1 MMNTEGATTYHYN
14 QFPPVELNL
23 GGLLPQL
30 IKATS
35 ALARYDQMLKS
46 MHNSELLLAPLRN
59 QEAVISSRM
68 EGTIS
73 TMDEI
78 LLFEAES
85 DSEENSSKNF
95 RSEVLETILYRRALQ
110 TAQNS
115 IEKGYSISSHLIR
128 TIHQQLLS
136 FGRGAEKSPGS
147 FKKEQNYLAD
157 KIKQKILFVP
167 ISPEMLP
174 EGIDNLFQFM
184 DENSFPDIIKIALM
198 HVEFEALH
206 PFEDGNGRIG
216 RMLITLYLWKA
227 GLILQPHFYISAYFE
242 EHKDE
247 YLDLMRNV
255 SGSNNWNEW
264 CEFFFRAVEEQ
275 AISNLEVV
283 EKINELYNQMKTT
296 FSGLLASKW
305 SVTALDYI
313 FTNPVFLNS
322 KFTTRSGIPTPT
334 ASRFTRVLQENGLLR
349 VVQEASGRRSAV
361 YSFEPY
367 MKIIRV

>member
-1 MMNTEGATTYHYN
+1 MDSSGAIHYHYN
-14 QFPPVELNL
+14 QFPPAELDL

-30 IKATS
+30 LKATS

-78 LLFEAES
+78 FMFEAES
-85 DSEENSSKNF
+85 ESEEMASKNF
-95 RSEVLETILYRRALQ
+95 RSEVLETIMYRRALH
-110 TAQNS
+110 TAQRS
-115 IEKGYSISSHLIR
+115 IENGYPISSHLIR

-136 FGRGAEKSPGS
+136 LGRGAEKSPGS
-147 FKKEQNYLAD
+147 FKKDQNYLAD
-157 KIKQKILFVP
+157 QIKQKILFVP
-167 ISPEMLP
+167 ISPQLLP
-174 EGIDNLFQFM
+174 EGLEKLFVFM
-184 DENSFPDIIKIALM
+184 DENRFPDLIKIALM

-242 EHKDE
+242 ENKDE

-255 SGSNNWNEW
+255 SMSNNWNAW
-264 CEFFFRAVEEQ
+264 CLFFFKAVEVQ
-275 AISNLEVV
+275 ATANLDVV
-283 EKINELYNQMKTT
+283 EKISELYKQMKST
-296 FSGLLASKW
+296 FSDLLASKW
-305 SVTALDYI
+305 SVAALDYL

-334 ASRFTRVLQENGLLR
+334 ASRFTRVLQEKGLLR

-367 MKIIRV
+367 MKIVRV